1 MITMSQSTRA
11 SILFSILQ
19 QELDKKGLLHYGD
32 VDIARYGG
40 VTFYTLPNRN
50 DIGYLAI
57 ANITDS
63 FTLGEIPLLNSLN
76 IPDNLREE
84 DVENLYLIQK
94 RESSLSVYE
103 LEDILDTVENEFHYY
118 SPFPFEEASYS
129 EILSVLTRYL
139 ENNLGTEPVEIWDP
153 ELLVE
158 AYPCL
163 ETSL

>member
-1 MITMSQSTRA
+1 MIMMSQSTRA
-11 SILFSILQ
+11 SIIFSILQ

-40 VTFYTLPNRN
+40 VVFYTLPNRN

-63 FTLGEIPLLNSLN
+63 FTLEEIPLLNILN
-76 IPDNLREE
+76 IPENLRAE

-118 SPFPFEEASYS
+118 SSFPFEEASYS
-129 EILSVLTRYL
+129 EILNVLARHL
-139 ENNLGTEPVEIWDP
+139 EDNLGSEPVEIWDP
-153 ELLVE
+153 ERLVKE
-158 AYPCL
+158 YSCL
-163 ETSL
+163 ETFL